1 VLATC
6 SAPTY
11 FEPVKIPSPKGEGH
25 VVIDGGVFANNPGM
39 CAYTE
44 VRKLAFGDVSNPTS
58 KDMLL
63 LSLGTGQVNEG
74 YAYEEAKNFGF
85 FKWIRPL
92 ISIMMSG
99 NSETVSHQLKWLFDA
114 GLNAENFIRIEP
126 ELLNASVKL
135 DD

>member
-1 VLATC
+1 PCLLTAYEIETRNAMFITQHDAVYFPEMDFLVRDAVLATC

-63 LSLGTGQVNEG
+63 LSLGTGQVNE
-74 YAYEEAKNFGF
+74 
-85 FKWIRPL
+85 
-92 ISIMMSG
+92 
-99 NSETVSHQLKWLFDA
+99 
-114 GLNAENFIRIEP
+114 
-126 ELLNASVKL
+126 
-135 DD
+135 